1 MTGDWQSLA
10 DFDPR
15 DKATIIRDHA
25 PDDFARFVAEETD
38 LSRYGLLHALLAS
51 LPTTEHV
58 TTNFDVLFEK
68 AASTAGRRVAVIPG
82 EEARFGER
90 WLLKLHGTLDV
101 GYYFAIGMFQQENA
115 TQWLSKHPNFMNAT
129 WSEITETT
137 AQEFLQESLESDDV
151 PEFTQKNLD
160 HYLRIR
166 RYVFWTYQQII
177 RELSEGKPLQ
187 EIYLEFIDTVNLL
200 DLPKDLHHQ
209 LANEAV
215 SLASDFTFE
224 N

>member
-1 MTGDWQSLA
+1 M
-10 DFDPR
+10 
-15 DKATIIRDHA
+15 
-25 PDDFARFVAEETD
+25 
-38 LSRYGLLHALLAS
+38 
-51 LPTTEHV
+51 
-58 TTNFDVLFEK
+58 
-68 AASTAGRRVAVIPG
+68 
-82 EEARFGER
+82 
-90 WLLKLHGTLDV
+90 
-101 GYYFAIGMFQQENA
+101 GYYFAIGMFQQENV

-129 WSEITETT
+129 WSEVTEATGE
-137 AQEFLQESLESDDV
+137 AILQESLESDDV

-187 EIYLEFIDTVNLL
+187 EIYLEFIDAVNLL
-200 DLPKDLHHQ
+200 DLPRDLHHR
-209 LANEAV
+209 LAIEAV

>member
-1 MTGDWQSLA
+1 MLLA
-10 DFDPR
+10 E
-15 DKATIIRDHA
+15 
-25 PDDFARFVAEETD
+25 FAVAE
-38 LSRYGLLHALLAS
+38 LVKIKSPLL
-51 LPTTEHV
+51 
-58 TTNFDVLFEK
+58 
-68 AASTAGRRVAVIPG
+68 
-82 EEARFGER
+82 RFY
-90 WLLKLHGTLDV
+90 V
-101 GYYFAIGMFQQENA
+101 GYYFAIGMFQQENV

-129 WSEITETT
+129 WSEVTEATGH
-137 AQEFLQESLESDDV
+137 AILQESLESDDV

-187 EIYLEFIDTVNLL
+187 EIYLEFIDAVNLL

-215 SLASDFTFE
+215 NLASDFNFE

>member
-1 MTGDWQSLA
+1 MTEKLKKSDQTKARLLESMWELILEGDKVISVKTITTKAGTAYGSFYRYYKNLDQVHKELIQHRASLLA
-10 DFDPR
+10 E
-15 DKATIIRDHA
+15 
-25 PDDFARFVAEETD
+25 FAVAELVKIESPL
-38 LSRYGLLHALLAS
+38 LSFY
-51 LPTTEHV
+51 V
-58 TTNFDVLFEK
+58 C
-68 AASTAGRRVAVIPG
+68 
-82 EEARFGER
+82 
-90 WLLKLHGTLDV
+90 
-101 GYYFAIGMFQQENA
+101 YYFDIGMFQQENV

-129 WSEITETT
+129 WSEVTEATGH
-137 AQEFLQESLESDDV
+137 AILQEALESDEV

-187 EIYLEFIDTVNLL
+187 EIYLEFIMAVNLL

-215 SLASDFTFE
+215 SLASDFNFE